1 MAKLLGEEETVNGK
15 ATTYSVPVMSHD
27 LRIAIQQAR
36 NEKKMNQEQLAQAIS
51 EPKTNIS
58 NYETGKMV
66 PTGNTIVKI

>member
-1 MAKLLGEEETVNGK
+1 
-15 ATTYSVPVMSHD
+15 MSHD

-58 NYETGKMV
+58 AYEAGKMV
-66 PTGNTIVKI
+66 PTGATIARI